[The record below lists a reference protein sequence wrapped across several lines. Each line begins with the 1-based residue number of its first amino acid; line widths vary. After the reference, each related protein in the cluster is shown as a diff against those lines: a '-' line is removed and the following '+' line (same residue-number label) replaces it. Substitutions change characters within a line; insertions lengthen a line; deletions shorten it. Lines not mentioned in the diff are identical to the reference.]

1 MKMNSTITISIDF
14 DGTLSLPEVQA
25 YAKTLMDRGYKLM
38 VLTTRYEKYL
48 NQDLIKITKKL
59 GINKVIYTNGED
71 KHYYID
77 GIDLHLDNDERELRL
92 ISRYTGIEVIN
103 VTDKE
108 WKETIEN
115 LLF

>member
-1 MKMNSTITISIDF
+1 MNSTITISIDF

>member
-1 MKMNSTITISIDF
+1 MMMNYTTTISIDF
-14 DGTLSLPEVQA
+14 DGTLSLPDVQS
-25 YAKTLMDRGYKLM
+25 YVKTLIDRGFTIM
-38 VLTTRYEKYL
+38 VLTTRFDKYL

-71 KHYYID
+71 KHYYMD
-77 GIDLHLDNDERELRL
+77 EIDLHLDNDERELRL
-92 ISRYTGIEVIN
+92 IARYTDTEVIN

>member
-1 MKMNSTITISIDF
+1 MNSTIMISIDF

>member
-1 MKMNSTITISIDF
+1 MMMNYTTTISIDF

-25 YAKTLMDRGYKLM
+25 YVKTLMNRGFNVM
-38 VLTTRYEKYL
+38 VLTTRHEKYL
-48 NQDLIKITKKL
+48 NQDLIKITEKL
-59 GINKVIYTNGED
+59 CINKVIYTNGED
-71 KHYYID
+71 KHYYMD
-77 GIDLHLDNDERELRL
+77 EIDLHLDNDERELRL
-92 ISRYTGIEVIN
+92 IARYTDTEVIN

>member
-1 MKMNSTITISIDF
+1 MTMNYTTTISIDF

-25 YAKTLMDRGYKLM
+25 YAKTLIDRGINVM
-38 VLTTRYEKYL
+38 VLTTRHEKYL
-48 NQDLIKITKKL
+48 NQDLIKITEKL
-59 GINKVIYTNGED
+59 GISKVIYTNGED
-71 KHYYID
+71 KHYHID
-77 GIDLHLDNDERELRL
+77 DIDLHLDNDERELRL

-108 WKETIEN
+108 WKEIIEN

>member
-1 MKMNSTITISIDF
+1 
-14 DGTLSLPEVQA
+14 
-25 YAKTLMDRGYKLM
+25 MDRGYKLM